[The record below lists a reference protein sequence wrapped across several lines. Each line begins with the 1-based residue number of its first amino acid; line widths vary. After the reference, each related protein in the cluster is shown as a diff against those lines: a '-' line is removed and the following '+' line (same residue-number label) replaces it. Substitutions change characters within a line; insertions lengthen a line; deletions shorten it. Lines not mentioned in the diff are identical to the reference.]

1 MFWLPMVLMLA
12 AAALM
17 WGYPIGAKRHRAI
30 QVRIQRR
37 ASPSSP
43 A

>member
-1 MFWLPMVLMLA
+1 LPTLLTLA

-17 WGYPIGAKRHRAI
+17 WGYPIGARRHHA
-30 QVRIQRR
+30 IQRR
-37 ASPSSP
+37 LARRLGNP